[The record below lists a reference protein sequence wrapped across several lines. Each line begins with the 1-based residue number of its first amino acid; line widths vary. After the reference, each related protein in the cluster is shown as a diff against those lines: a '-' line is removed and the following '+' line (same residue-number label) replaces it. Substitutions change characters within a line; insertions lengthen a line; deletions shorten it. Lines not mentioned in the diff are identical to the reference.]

1 MRAVHNGNVD
11 ETPVEFTWLVGGDAP
26 DVTITANPAE
36 VTDSST
42 ATFEFGAVGRNLSYE
57 CALSSVV
64 QVGTSTQTTTGVLS
78 PCVSPKT
85 YNGLPRGEHTF
96 EVRVMVPDEFPEGE
110 ITTYEW
116 TVADLTPPETTIE
129 FGPAE
134 GSTVYSQTAT
144 FAFDS
149 SNPNATFDC
158 RLDNAATFTAC
169 PVPSVYTNLS
179 QGEHTLRVQ
188 SISQYGIRL
197 GTIVQRTWSVIPDT
211 QAPVTEIIDA
221 PTGQIEYVEGMEGII
236 SFVSEAGATF
246 ECSLDTEPFGECTSP
261 YEYADLEIGVH
272 TFRVRATDLE
282 GNTENPAA
290 SASWEVIPDTTAPVT
305 QLNAKPPLE
314 TPDITATFTF
324 SSNEFGAE
332 FECALDAETLD
343 GTGCEMP
350 MIYEDLA
357 PGLHTFQ
364 VRAIDLADP
373 PNIGNT
379 VSYKWRVIDASDGTP
394 PVTLI
399 HDGPP
404 TTTNSVLASFM
415 FTSEIGATFE
425 CQVDTEPIEECEVP
439 YEVELDPET
448 ASGLHTFRVRAT
460 DLGLNVGDWATYQWT
475 IVGPP
480 ETTIDAPLPPAT
492 GAPANATFT
501 LLVRPD
507 QLRLL
512 LRARRGRAH
521 ALLLAEDV
529 QRT

>member
-1 MRAVHNGNVD
+1 M
-11 ETPVEFTWLVGGDAP
+11 
-26 DVTITANPAE
+26 
-36 VTDSST
+36 
-42 ATFEFGAVGRNLSYE
+42 
-57 CALSSVV
+57 
-64 QVGTSTQTTTGVLS
+64 
-78 PCVSPKT
+78 
-85 YNGLPRGEHTF
+85 
-96 EVRVMVPDEFPEGE
+96 
-110 ITTYEW
+110 
-116 TVADLTPPETTIE
+116 
-129 FGPAE
+129 
-134 GSTVYSQTAT
+134 
-144 FAFDS
+144 
-149 SNPNATFDC
+149 
-158 RLDNAATFTAC
+158 
-169 PVPSVYTNLS
+169 
-179 QGEHTLRVQ
+179 GEHTLRVRAV
-188 SISQYGIRL
+188 SQFGIIDS
-197 GTIVQRTWSVIPDT
+197 TPATRTWNVIPDT
-211 QAPVTEIIDA
+211 QAPVTQIFDA
-221 PTGQIEYVEGMEGII
+221 PSGQIEWVEGMEGII
-236 SFVSEAGATF
+236 SFLSEAGATF
-246 ECSLDTEPFGECTSP
+246 ECSLDTEPFAECASP

-290 SASWEVIPDTTAPVT
+290 SASWEIIPDTTAPVT
-305 QLNAKPPLE
+305 TLNARPPLE

-343 GTGCEMP
+343 GNGCEMP

-379 VSYKWRVIDASDGTP
+379 VSYTWRVIDASDGTP

-425 CQVDTEPIEECEVP
+425 CQVDSEPIEECEAP

-460 DLGLNVGDWATYQWT
+460 DLGLNVGEWAEYEWT

-480 ETTIDAPLPPAT
+480 ETTLNAPLPADPSASAT
-492 GAPANATFT
+492 RDVP
-501 LLVRPD
+501 
-507 QLRLL
+507 LL
-512 LRARRGRAH
+512 LRPEPTRSSSARSTVPSSRSAPRRRRTRA
-521 ALLLAEDV
+521 
-529 QRT
+529 